1 MSFDNFSGFGIKGY
15 RSFGGD
21 QLALIGPMEKIHL
34 VVGQNNVGKS
44 NTLHFMSEVLGVLGV
59 VRGAHID
66 SATLFSGSFDLPEG
80 WTADQPKIISI
91 CLHLTE
97 AVKVSLSFSNP
108 KVARW
113 LSTEAYTRGYAN
125 SVWLDFIVSR
135 NAMQPGQLDLTLSE
149 EQVRAAEAEAVGF
162 TSGNLSTIS
171 TEIAGTSGPIN
182 HNLKSI
188 LQRWQPWQWIPEMVW
203 IDAVRQITAGSDENL
218 QNGNG
223 IIERL
228 ARLER
233 PSFQTYASDRARFEA
248 LEEFVRDVLEDDK
261 ARIEIPNNKDTIH
274 VHGKFGVRE
283 LGHLGTG
290 INELILIATI
300 ASINTNKLICIE
312 EPEIHL
318 HPTLQRKLLEYL
330 DKSTDNRY
338 LISTHSAAMLNAEI
352 ATISHIEMPEKW
364 SIASRVITPSALAR
378 VSSDLGNR
386 ASDIVQSNFVI
397 WVEGPSDRLYIQR
410 WLELCDPELIEDAH
424 FSIMF
429 YGGALLSHLTVD
441 DEEVDNFINLLQIN
455 RNLAIV
461 IDSDRKAEAAELN
474 STKQRIISEMEE
486 VGAAVWVTENYT
498 IENYVPVEKIRQVI
512 ADLYPDKVYT
522 VPTSGFKS
530 PLGNKFRE
538 SDYKPSKTSV
548 ALRVVKLQTDVND
561 LSEHLKQNML
571 TIASNIRAANGL
583 ETRE

>member
-1 MSFDNFSGFGIKGY
+1 MSVNNFAGFGIKGY
-15 RSFGGD
+15 RSFGGEE
-21 QLALIGPMEKIHL
+21 LALIGPMEKIHL

-44 NTLHFMSEVLGVLGV
+44 NTLHFMAEVL
-59 VRGAHID
+59 
-66 SATLFSGSFDLPEG
+66 SAIRIVGSTHLDATTLFPGNFDLPEG
-80 WTADQPKIISI
+80 WTLDQPKTISI
-91 CLHLTE
+91 GLHLTDD
-97 AVKVSLSFSNP
+97 VKTSLGFSNP

-113 LSTEAYTRGYAN
+113 LSTKAYTKGY
-125 SVWLDFIVSR
+125 SDTVWLDLIVTR
-135 NAMQPGQLDLTLSE
+135 NARQSGKLDLTLSE
-149 EQVRAAEAEAVGF
+149 EQVYAAEAEELGF
-162 TSGNLSTIS
+162 AASNLSIIS
-171 TEIAGTSGPIN
+171 TEIAGASGPTD
-182 HNLKSI
+182 HNLRSI
-188 LQRWQPWQWIPEMVW
+188 LQRWQLGQWIPETVW
-203 IDAVRQITAGSDENL
+203 IDAVRQITAEGDENL
-218 QNGNG
+218 QNGRG

-233 PSFQTYASDRARFEA
+233 PPFQTYDLDRSRFEA
-248 LEEFVRDVLEDDK
+248 LEEFVRDVLEDDQ
-261 ARIEIPNNKDTIH
+261 ARIEIPNDKDTIH
-274 VHGKFGVRE
+274 VHGKFGMRE

-290 INELILIATI
+290 INELIFIATI
-300 ASINTNKLICIE
+300 ASINTEKLICIE

-330 DKSTDNRY
+330 DKYTDNRY

-397 WVEGPSDRLYIQR
+397 WVEGPSDRLYIQK

-441 DEEVDNFINLLQIN
+441 DEEVNNFINLLKIN

-461 IDSDRKAEAAELN
+461 IDSDRKAEGGELN
-474 STKQRIISEMEE
+474 GTKQRIISEMEG

-498 IENYVPVEKIRQVI
+498 IENYIPIEKIRQVI

-522 VPTSGFKS
+522 VPSSGFKS
-530 PLGNKFRE
+530 PLGNKFRDT
-538 SDYKPSKTSV
+538 DYKPSKTSV
-548 ALRVVKLQTDVND
+548 ALHIVKLLTDIGD
-561 LSEHLKQNML
+561 LPEHLVQNML
-571 TIASNIRAANGL
+571 TIATNIRAANGL